1 MFNKIL
7 VAYDGSDHAQHALKM
22 AAGLAKTHNA
32 ELHLAHTPQMET
44 PHIVVGAF
52 VSQLEHPP
60 TPAQVAEAG
69 KHIADQ
75 ARTEATAEGVDL
87 AGVHIGQDQ
96 PAHFVLTTAKDID
109 ADLIVLGRRGL
120 GAVGALAL
128 GSVSQAV
135 AHGAKC
141 ACLTVA

>member
-32 ELHLAHTPQMET
+32 GLHLAHTPQMET

-109 ADLIVLGRRGL
+109 AHRHLGLTGPDLVDDGFQFT
-120 GAVGALAL
+120 LATDP
-128 GSVSQAV
+128 V
-135 AHGAKC
+135 AIDPMQGCIREA
-141 ACLTVA
+141 